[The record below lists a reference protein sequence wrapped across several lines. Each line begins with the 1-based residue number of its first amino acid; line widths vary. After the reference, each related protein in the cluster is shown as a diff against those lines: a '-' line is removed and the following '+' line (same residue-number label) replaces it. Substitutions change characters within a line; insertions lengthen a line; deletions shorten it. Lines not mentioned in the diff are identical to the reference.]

1 MPLLFQLQ
9 FTTPSVLWIVFSL
22 ILGLGY
28 AALLY
33 KSPKAELS
41 TGLTRLLFVLR
52 AVVVALICFLF
63 FAPYVKTT
71 NKILEKPLVFLLQD
85 NSASISIA
93 RPAGFDLSAYS
104 QQLKNLETSLKNDY
118 DVRTLSFGSK
128 VSEGLSSEYP
138 GKGTN
143 ISAALKYINEGFSN
157 RNIGAVILASDGI
170 YNQGGNPQYIA
181 KNIKSPIYTI
191 ALGDTIPKKDLL
203 ISNVNYNKLVYLGN
217 DFQIELNIEAHQSK
231 GSAAR
236 IIVTGQS
243 GPLFT
248 KSISINSNEYRA
260 SIPVTLSARKKG
272 IQRFTA
278 TITGIPGELSREN
291 NTQTFF
297 IEVIDG
303 RQQVFILAASPHP
316 DIAALKQSI
325 ESNKNYEVKSG
336 FINDFNRGDLGQADL
351 TILHQ
356 IPSLAV
362 PGLNLSSLLN
372 KKNVWYILGAQ
383 SNTQAFASSQ
393 NVLNIVSAGAI
404 QEVFPTVN
412 PQFYEFT
419 LSESTAKKLSGF
431 PPLLSPFG
439 NYTLK
444 SQASVLLT
452 QKIGKLDTDRPLL
465 AFSSDGTRKTAVLSG
480 EGIWRW
486 RLEDF
491 KENGDHAAIDELLS
505 KAVQFLS
512 SKEDKRKFRVYAGR
526 NSFDEGE
533 HIVLN
538 AELYNDAYELVNTP
552 EARVVIKDRTKSYPF
567 TFSRTDKSYILDAGA
582 LPPGEYSFNAQTQ
595 LGKIKYTAGG
605 QFVITQQQAELSQTT
620 ADHQVLFNLA
630 DQSGAKLILPS
641 EIKNLPALIKEN
653 ELVKTISWEDKRFEE
668 LINIKWIFALILTLI
683 SLEWFGRKRN
693 GTL

>member
-9 FTTPSVLWIVFSL
+9 FTTSSVLWIVFSL

-28 AALLY
+28 AGFLY
-33 KSPKAELS
+33 RSTKAELS
-41 TGLTRLLFVLR
+41 PPLTRLLFILR
-52 AVVVALICFLF
+52 TVVVALICFLL
-63 FAPYVKTT
+63 FAPYIKTT
-71 NKILEKPLVFLLQD
+71 NKILEKPLVFILQD
-85 NSASISIA
+85 KSASVSIA
-93 RPAGFDLSAYS
+93 RPAGFNLEAYT
-104 QQLKNLETSLKNDY
+104 QGLENLETNLKDDY

-128 VSEGLSSEYP
+128 VSEGLHP
-138 GKGTN
+138 GYQEKATN
-143 ISAALKYINEGFSN
+143 ISAALKYINDGFSN
-157 RNIGAVILASDGI
+157 RNIGAIILASDGI

-191 ALGDTIPKKDLL
+191 ALGDTIPKKDVL

-231 GSAAR
+231 GAAAR
-236 IIVTGQS
+236 VMVSGQS
-243 GPLFT
+243 GTVFT
-248 KSISINSNEYRA
+248 KPISINSNEYRA

-278 TITGIPGELSREN
+278 SITGVPGELSREN

-303 RQQVFILAASPHP
+303 RQQVFILAASAHP

-336 FINDFNRGDLGQADL
+336 FIGDFNRADLDQADL
-351 TILHQ
+351 LILHQ
-356 IPSLAV
+356 IPSMGV
-362 PGLNLSSLLN
+362 PGPDVSSLIN
-372 KKNVWYILGAQ
+372 RKNVWYILGAQ

-393 NVLNIVSAGAI
+393 NVLNLVSAGAI
-404 QEVFPTVN
+404 QEVFPKVN

-419 LSESTAKKLSGF
+419 LSESTANKLSGF
-431 PPLLSPFG
+431 APLLSPFG

-444 SQASVLLT
+444 SQASVLLN
-452 QKIGKLDTDRPLL
+452 QKIGKVDTDRPLL
-465 AFSSDGTRKTAVLSG
+465 VFSSEGARKTAVLSG

-491 KENGDHAAIDELLS
+491 KENGNHAAIDELLS
-505 KAVQFLS
+505 KTVQLLS
-512 SKEDKRKFRVYAGR
+512 SKEDKRKFRAYAGR

-533 HIVLN
+533 DIVLN
-538 AELYNDAYELVNTP
+538 AELYNDAYELINTP
-552 EARVVIKDRTKSYPF
+552 EARVVIKSQSKSYPF

-582 LPPGEYSFNAQTQ
+582 LPPGEYSFSAQAQ
-595 LGKIKYTAGG
+595 LGKIKHVATG
-605 QFVITQQQAELSQTT
+605 QFVITRQQAELTQTT

-630 DQSGAKLILPS
+630 NQSGAKLLLPS
-641 EIKNLPALIKEN
+641 EMKSLPALIKEN

-668 LINIKWIFALILTLI
+668 MINIKWVFALILALI
-683 SLEWFGRKRN
+683 SLEWFSRKRN